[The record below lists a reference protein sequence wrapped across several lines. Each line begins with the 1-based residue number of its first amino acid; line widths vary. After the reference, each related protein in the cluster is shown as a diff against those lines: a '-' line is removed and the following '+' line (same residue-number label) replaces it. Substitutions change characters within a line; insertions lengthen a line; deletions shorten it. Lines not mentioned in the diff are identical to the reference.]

1 MDPPFIFDL
10 DPAAT
15 GGGHWMVDDGRQVY
29 IEEMVGVYRAD
40 YDAEAPRCRRRSAPS
55 QSCENIPFTVTD
67 MKGRSYDFTLLPA
80 VASPSPDILLWSFRA
95 DDWACD
101 SAFVAAHNA
110 AIEIS
115 TCGPSGATR
124 WSTWRKKR

>member
-1 MDPPFIFDL
+1 M
-10 DPAAT
+10 T
-15 GGGHWMVDDGRQVY
+15 SRC
-29 IEEMVGVYRAD
+29 
-40 YDAEAPRCRRRSAPS
+40 CRRWR
-55 QSCENIPFTVTD
+55 
-67 MKGRSYDFTLLPA
+67 PA
-80 VASPSPDILLWSFRA
+80 SPDILLWSFSA

-115 TCGPSGATR
+115 TCGPVGGYP